1 MFVSRENRNRA
12 AGLIAA
18 YAVVIAGIALSGALK
33 PAPAKTELHTTEA
46 ALERAKTRRADE
58 CSSALQERSDSVC

>member
-1 MFVSRENRNRA
+1 MFVSREIRNRA

-33 PAPAKTELHTTEA
+33 PAPEKTAMNATEA
-46 ALERAKTRRADE
+46 ALERAKTRRADP
-58 CSSALQERSDSVC
+58 CSSALQDRSDSVC